1 LTASVTQTQGGGLA
15 LLNQVNQVATCATDG
30 NAVTLPEALAG
41 RPCVVI
47 NNGAKQLQVFP
58 AADDSINA
66 LAADLSITIN
76 AGEAQIFK
84 AIGDIVW
91 KTVLPINS
99 ITTVAAATYDV
110 LATDEL
116 LHVTY
121 TATGAVTSI
130 TLPTAGTTRGR
141 KLTITDSGGNSS
153 VNNITVDTE
162 ASETISG
169 AATAIISGDYDSID
183 LYSDG
188 ANWFIH

>member
-1 LTASVTQTQGGGLA
+1 LA
-15 LLNQVNQVATCATDG
+15 LLNQVNQVAVCATDG
-30 NAVTLPEALAG
+30 DAVTLPEALAG

-47 NNGAKQLQVFP
+47 NNGAKQVQVFP
-58 AADDSINA
+58 AADDSINS

-84 AIGDIVW
+84 GIGDIVW
-91 KTVLPINS
+91 KTTLPINS
-99 ITTVAAATYDV
+99 ITAVAAATYDV

-130 TLPTAGTTRGR
+130 TLPTAGTTIGR
-141 KLTITDSGGNSS
+141 RLTITDSGGNSTA
-153 VNNITVDTE
+153 NNITIDCE
-162 ASETISG
+162 AAQTISG
-169 AATAIISGDYDSID
+169 AATQVISGDYDSIN

-188 ANWFIH
+188 TNWFIR